1 MIWTLR
7 NKKLKVYPQLW
18 LAYMHVTCLIM
29 HTRPFKVCVLLWPYL
44 LCHQKKNA
52 KNTDFSWQC
61 ARELDNALLQEI
73 FNFIGSQ
80 HLINWKILTSRETSF
95 WSKRIMPTVNFDFSS
110 FWSLGYSL
118 ATSTVSKETFLRII
132 SWLERSP
139 DCRTSKAM
147 FSDAE
152 FVYQVTC
159 LGQRYKCTGARMNW
173 QSTSV

>member
-1 MIWTLR
+1 
-7 NKKLKVYPQLW
+7 
-18 LAYMHVTCLIM
+18 M

-73 FNFIGSQ
+73 FKFIGSQ
-80 HLINWKILTSRETSF
+80 HLINWKISTSRETSF

-159 LGQRYKCTGARMNW
+159 LGQRFFCYYYYLFFFIFSNNYNNYIETYTTRKTVN
-173 QSTSV
+173 